1 MIYVCD
7 NCNFL
12 FNRSFEP
19 EQCPD
24 CGSDAVRPANEVE
37 QEEFAARL
45 SGSIK
50 DRLSDSFPDLV
61 EINIEQVDCFIFK
74 LPVTAV
80 QIDSNMIMEIV
91 VEHGISPANQNMV
104 AANVWA
110 RPVGGVLSGFL
121 LPIQVKFIP
130 NESLLE
136 RAERITASLNES
148 SLFLEQLYKFV
159 TMVTNSGK

>member
-1 MIYVCD
+1 M
-7 NCNFL
+7 
-12 FNRSFEP
+12 
-19 EQCPD
+19 
-24 CGSDAVRPANEVE
+24 RPANEVE